1 MTISLDKTTLTTIT
15 RPNFTFSQE
24 TITAST
30 DTSEGDEDFEE
41 INSVTAVI
49 NQTEDNVTITGGD
62 TSVSIVGTY
71 ANPFSDTF
79 TYVDGDSSD
88 KLMTPITVV
97 SEDNV
102 PEDKIF
108 FTLSQD
114 TSASVNRTYTVTVT
128 YNESST
134 ETFTVTHTINNEFD
148 AIKTF
153 VDTYYD

>member
-1 MTISLDKTTLTTIT
+1 MTISLDKTTLTAIT

>member
-1 MTISLDKTTLTTIT
+1 
-15 RPNFTFSQE
+15 
-24 TITAST
+24 
-30 DTSEGDEDFEE
+30 
-41 INSVTAVI
+41 
-49 NQTEDNVTITGGD
+49 
-62 TSVSIVGTY
+62 
-71 ANPFSDTF
+71 
-79 TYVDGDSSD
+79 
-88 KLMTPITVV
+88 MTPITVV

-114 TSASVNRTYTVTVT
+114 TSASVNRTYIVTVT
-128 YNESST
+128 FNETST

>member
-62 TSVSIVGTY
+62 TSVAIVGTY

-88 KLMTPITVV
+88 KLMTPITVI

-108 FTLSQD
+108 FSLFPMRSSGHPPGGSED
-114 TSASVNRTYTVTVT
+114 TRDRFYIERQIVFRC
-128 YNESST
+128 
-134 ETFTVTHTINNEFD
+134 FHHLFHLI
-148 AIKTF
+148 
-153 VDTYYD
+153 

>member
-62 TSVSIVGTY
+62 TSVAIVGLTQILSLI
-71 ANPFSDTF
+71 PS
-79 TYVDGDSSD
+79 
-88 KLMTPITVV
+88 LMLMV
-97 SEDNV
+97 
-102 PEDKIF
+102 
-108 FTLSQD
+108 TL
-114 TSASVNRTYTVTVT
+114 V
-128 YNESST
+128 
-134 ETFTVTHTINNEFD
+134 INL
-148 AIKTF
+148 
-153 VDTYYD
+153 

>member
-62 TSVSIVGTY
+62 TSVAIVGTY

-108 FTLSQD
+108 FTLSFLTVNFVIFPGGFFTQFVKVSIAL
-114 TSASVNRTYTVTVT
+114 SARIEPSAYV
-128 YNESST
+128 
-134 ETFTVTHTINNEFD
+134 
-148 AIKTF
+148 
-153 VDTYYD
+153 